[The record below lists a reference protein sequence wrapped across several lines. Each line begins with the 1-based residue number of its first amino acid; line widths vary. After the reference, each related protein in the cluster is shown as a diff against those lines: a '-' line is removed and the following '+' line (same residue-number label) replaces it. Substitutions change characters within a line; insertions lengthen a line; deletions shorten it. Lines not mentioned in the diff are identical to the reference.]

1 MKETKNSY
9 VFRTDIETLFND
21 EAYEDCPEIIQIKRF
36 DRLDNVLHNVCG
48 GACEG
53 CDFDIE
59 EEDGFHDCAILK
71 KYRPQPLQ
79 KLLKEERKFF
89 KDGFT
94 KKQLLS
100 FIKLLKATRKGNKTK

>member
-21 EAYEDCPEIIQIKRF
+21 ENYEDCPEIIQIKRF
-36 DRLDNVLHNVCG
+36 DRLDNVLHDVCG

>member
-1 MKETKNSY
+1 MKETENSY

-21 EAYEDCPEIIQIKRF
+21 ENYEDCPEIVQIKRF

-79 KLLKEERKFF
+79 RLLKEERKFF
-89 KDGFT
+89 KEGFT

>member
-1 MKETKNSY
+1 MKRTESKS
-9 VFRTDIETLFND
+9 VLKMDVEQFFRDID
-21 EAYEDCPEIIQIKRF
+21 YEDCPEIVQIKRF
-36 DRLDNVLHNVCG
+36 ERLDNDLHDICG

-79 KLLKEERKFF
+79 RLLKAERKYF

-100 FIKLLKATRKGNKTK
+100 FIKLFKATRKGNKTK